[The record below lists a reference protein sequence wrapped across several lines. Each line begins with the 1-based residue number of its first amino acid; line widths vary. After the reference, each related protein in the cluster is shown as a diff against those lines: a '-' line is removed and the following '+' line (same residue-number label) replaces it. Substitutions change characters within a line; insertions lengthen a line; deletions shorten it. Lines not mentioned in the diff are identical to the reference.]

1 MDQTAEYYFKVLVHL
16 YRTPVKVT
24 QHHLPVPAVYTS
36 GKPERSGLPQA
47 FHQSGD
53 LKSLMLSLLAVQHC
67 QDRPDRY

>member
-24 QHHLPVPAVYTS
+24 QHHLPVPAVHTS
-36 GKPERSGLPQA
+36 GKPGRPGPPQA

-53 LKSLMLSLLAVQHC
+53 PKSPMPPPPAVQHR
-67 QDRPDRY
+67 QDRPDRH

>member
-24 QHHLPVPAVYTS
+24 QHHLPVPAAHTS
-36 GKPERSGLPQA
+36 GKPGRPGPPQA

-53 LKSLMLSLLAVQHC
+53 PKSPMPSPPAVQHR
-67 QDRPDRY
+67 QDRPDRH